1 MSDNSKNPRVTT
13 LGSFMMDLVAYTPRR
28 PKSGETLRG
37 DSFAIALGG
46 KGFNQAIS
54 AGRAGA
60 QSAMLGNLGTD
71 GFGDDFMKAFV
82 AEGVQATDIERST
95 ELGTGVG
102 HISVQTSDGDNSI
115 IIIPQSNDLGDAQY
129 ISRHSKTIIES
140 DVLLLQLELPTA
152 GNLAAAKLAKENK
165 VTVVLTPAPVAPLI
179 GWEGLVDV
187 VVPNEG
193 EAAELTGI
201 EGDVAK
207 QAKAL
212 SNLLGCKYVVITLG
226 PKGAF
231 VTDGERSETISAPKV
246 TAIDTIGAGDTMC
259 ANLATRFAAGDDI
272 FTATRFGVYAAT
284 LKVTRKGAAMASPTP
299 SEVQKFIS
307 ENN

>member
-1 MSDNSKNPRVTT
+1 
-13 LGSFMMDLVAYTPRR
+13 MDLVAYTPRR

-82 AEGVQATDIERST
+82 AEGVQATDIERSAD
-95 ELGTGVG
+95 LGTGVG

-115 IIIPQSNDLGDAQY
+115 IIIPQANDLGDSNY
-129 ISRHSKTIIES
+129 ISRHAKTIIES
-140 DVLLLQLELPTA
+140 DVLLLQLELPID
-152 GNLAAAKLAKENK
+152 GNLAAAKLAKDNN
-165 VTVVLTPAPVAPLI
+165 VTVVLTPAPVAPLT
-179 GWEGLVDV
+179 GWQGLVDV

-207 QAKAL
+207 QADAL
-212 SNLLGCKYVVITLG
+212 SKQLGCERIVITLG
-226 PKGAF
+226 PKGAY
-231 VTDGERSETISAPKV
+231 VRDGNRSETILAPRV

-259 ANLATRFAAGDDI
+259 ANLATRLAAGDDI

-284 LKVTRKGAAMASPTP
+284 LKVTRRGAAMASPTP
-299 SEVQKFIS
+299 EEVAEFIA